1 MSSKPTINT
10 SMTFHEW
17 GLLLALS
24 ILWGGSFFFNGVAV
38 RELPTFTIVVSRI
51 ALASLTLLLVVS
63 LTGQQMPRNLRIW
76 LAFGGMGILNNIV
89 PFSLIV
95 WGQAQVASSVAS
107 ILNATT
113 PLFTVVVAHF
123 MTSDEKMNSGRLLG
137 VVIGF
142 LGVLVMIGMDLLEGM
157 STNLL
162 AHLTILCAALS
173 YAFAGIFG
181 RRFKVMGVSPL
192 ITATGQVTAS
202 SLLLIPMVTLID
214 QPWTL
219 PMPSLAALSSLAGI
233 AVLSTALAYI
243 LYFRILAT
251 AGATNLLLVTF
262 LIPISA
268 ILLGITFLDEHL
280 LEKHLVGVALIGT
293 GMAAVDGRPWNR
305 LKVLWNVRES

>member
-1 MSSKPTINT
+1 MSSKPTINA

-38 RELPTFTIVVSRI
+38 RELPTFTIVVGRV
-51 ALASLTLLLVVS
+51 ALASVALLLVLRV
-63 LTGQQMPRNLRIW
+63 TDQQFPRNPRIW
-76 LAFGGMGILNNIV
+76 IAFGGMGVLNNVV

-95 WGQAQVASSVAS
+95 WGQTQVASGVAS
-107 ILNATT
+107 ILNAMT

-123 MTSDEKMNSGRLLG
+123 ITSDEKMNGSRLLG

-142 LGVLVMIGMDLLEGM
+142 LGVFTMIGTDMLAGI
-157 STNLL
+157 SANLL
-162 AHLTILCAALS
+162 AHMAILCATLS

-181 RRFKVMGVSPL
+181 RRFKAMGMSPI

-202 SLLLIPMVTLID
+202 SLFLVPMVVLIE

-219 PMPSLAALSSLAGI
+219 PIPSVAAIASLIGI

-268 ILLGITFLDEHL
+268 ILLGIAFLDESL
-280 LEKHLVGVALIGT
+280 LPKHLVGMALIGA
-293 GMAAVDGRPWNR
+293 GMAAVDGRPWKK
-305 LKVLWNVRES
+305 LKALRATRES